1 MKKVPALV
9 RRSFAFYIL
18 HFSLQG
24 GCADVAGAAASHLS
38 VPVLRLRVDR
48 AEDFQVPLAAA
59 PGFDDFRGDDVD
71 EDLRDGT
78 AVRIAVEVVRGVIPA
93 EGWEKDER
101 QEQVEAVVDDEQ
113 LPAGALDGRVV
124 DEVLLGRV
132 RADVAFQGEFAGD
145 DFLDGD

>member
-1 MKKVPALV
+1 
-9 RRSFAFYIL
+9 
-18 HFSLQG
+18 
-24 GCADVAGAAASHLS
+24 
-38 VPVLRLRVDR
+38 
-48 AEDFQVPLAAA
+48 VPLAAA

-71 EDLRDGT
+71 EDLREGT

-93 EGWEKDER
+93 ESWEKDER

-145 DFLDGD
+145 DFLDGDFLVPAVPAVFLLAAPRILPWRRTGRSVASRLSCVACDRL